1 MMNISRS
8 TNQKLATLSGV
19 MLALLLCLAGCKNE
33 RFTTEEDLNSR
44 GTADFEGSTYMTL
57 ALRNTPPTSDP
68 TTPKQGEEG
77 KESATGE
84 ESFTIWQGDDIID
97 NFAVYIVS
105 EGIDKVQPI
114 AGKVTDTDKVEN
126 WDPVKQELLLKPFPT
141 APVSK
146 QIFAFFNIPTQ
157 YQKYLDEK
165 LNNKKEFL
173 ERISEPIP
181 YMGAENVTYDQDA
194 PTLDAFRPDSHIAT
208 KVIATDATIPDV
220 PSFTADGRPGRDSKK
235 PRANLDFPNSFFDK
249 RMDSTKPG
257 LLPFVKRKDRI
268 LSSGVR
274 DNYLP
279 EDYVTA
285 DEVKNDKRNLVQVY
299 TRRVLAQAVVTAE
312 AALANTP
319 IPELGNM
326 VIKGVSFQVLN
337 FEPTFFPIA
346 KTTKEGEWPGNENT
360 VTPLYGQKDNSSLI
374 NMSTYKSTFTDEK
387 FTADALVR
395 DRFFRSAHFV
405 YGEGPT
411 ELDPAG
417 KDYAQKLLRE
427 TEYSKDCEI
436 DGKLPGEQSRPTA
449 PDHTT
454 TFWGSCYVTESTH
467 KWGTDVSSGYNTSNT
482 PFFAIVAYFDTEKL
496 PWGDK
501 TITTAKAKIDNK
513 QKDLEEALKAW
524 RDELAAKKAEL
535 ASIPEGGG
543 SGGMSE
549 ADADAIFQAYV
560 QWWKERL
567 GPLKTPKGR
576 PTPRVGKYVDKI
588 SNQRELFK
596 KGTTGTVGKPPKTL
610 NPEELYLYKIKT
622 DRNTLRSQDP
632 KKGKK
637 LPNKKNVIGTKK
649 EFDVPENELDEEQ
662 KAFKKTLEAD
672 RKLIAGDPNAKR
684 RQQLNSEIDELK
696 KKIED
701 FEKEFKSSGEKYPKL
716 ENSTTNKE
724 TYTQFIYEQ
733 GINRIFYSKIDHKF
747 YLNYHEIPRD
757 NRDGQQHTLTENDQW
772 LKELKS
778 KLPNNKDFPTE
789 KNGAPATAAVLP
801 PSADLMSKLSQ
812 LLNGDIKETD
822 LNPAERRS
830 MDFYLYGRVAPGLVQ
845 YFGGAKRID
854 RIDLQSGYVAWYTAN
869 KRDNVVSYP
878 CYVRNKEVD
887 TKGKEKMSSI
897 SNVRLL
903 MVYYAWL
910 NPNSLDPSNRY
921 ASPVLR
927 NNIYHMHITG
937 FTKMGLSAIPFVPR
951 VIEGKG
957 YKFLH
962 APFDPDEEV
971 QVPAANAPLVNTGGV
986 GQPTVTT
993 SSRSMS
999 RSFTF

>member
-68 TTPKQGEEG
+68 TTPKQ
-77 KESATGE
+77 GE

-220 PSFTADGRPGRDSKK
+220 PSFTADGRQGRDSKK

-274 DNYLP
+274 YNYLP

-285 DEVKNDKRNLVQVY
+285 DEVKNDNRNLVQVY

-312 AALANTP
+312 AELVKTP
-319 IPELGNM
+319 IPELGGM

-346 KTTKEGEWPGNENT
+346 KTIKEGEWPGNENT
-360 VTPLYGQKDNSSLI
+360 VTPLYKETDNSSLI
-374 NMSTYKSTFTDEK
+374 NMTNYRSTITDEK

-405 YGEGPT
+405 YGEEPA
-411 ELDPAG
+411 ELDPA
-417 KDYAQKLLRE
+417 DENYAQKLLRE

-436 DGKLPGEQSRPTA
+436 DGILPGEQSRPTA
-449 PDHTT
+449 PTHTT

-467 KWGTDVSSGYNTSNT
+467 AWAGDATSGYNTSNT
-482 PFFAIVAYFDTEKL
+482 PFFAIVAYFDTEEL
-496 PWGDK
+496 PW
-501 TITTAKAKIDNK
+501 AKASRDAGVAKNGDDEK
-513 QKDLEEALKAW
+513 RYREAVKDLEEKLAKVEAELKKLENEQGEQGDNTEALWTEAQNKFEEWRSKVEKYNGELKNPNNNVKKQLKYIVHWRTLYKNGEKNMTNRAAFDKKIKRQLNTLKEDFLDALKKEYKSYQYNELFGKDGKGGLW
-524 RDELAAKKAEL
+524 KEIKDIDEKR
-535 ASIPEGGG
+535 EGGG
-543 SGGMSE
+543 GI
-549 ADADAIFQAYV
+549 AN
-560 QWWKERL
+560 
-567 GPLKTPKGR
+567 
-576 PTPRVGKYVDKI
+576 KI
-588 SNQRELFK
+588 
-596 KGTTGTVGKPPKTL
+596 
-610 NPEELYLYKIKT
+610 
-622 DRNTLRSQDP
+622 
-632 KKGKK
+632 
-637 LPNKKNVIGTKK
+637 
-649 EFDVPENELDEEQ
+649 
-662 KAFKKTLEAD
+662 A
-672 RKLIAGDPNAKR
+672 
-684 RQQLNSEIDELK
+684 ELK
-696 KKIED
+696 KEISRLKREIEKKRD
-701 FEKEFKSSGEKYPKL
+701 SVLPSDKWYPKDQVTKRNKEF
-716 ENSTTNKE
+716 
-724 TYTQFIYEQ
+724 YTPFIYEQ

-757 NRDGQQHTLTENDQW
+757 NRDGQQHTLTVNDPW
-772 LKELKS
+772 LQELKS
-778 KLPNNKDFPTE
+778 KLPNGKDFPTE
-789 KNGAPATAAVLP
+789 DKGAPATAAVLP
-801 PSADLMSKLSQ
+801 PSADLMGKLSQ
-812 LLNGDIKETD
+812 LLNGEIKETD

-869 KRDNVVSYP
+869 KKDNVVSYP
-878 CYVRNKEVD
+878 CYVRNKAVKPED
-887 TKGKEKMSSI
+887 GMEEDSSI

-937 FTKMGLSAIPFVPR
+937 FTTMGLSAIPFVPR

-962 APFDPDEEV
+962 APFDPDEE
-971 QVPAANAPLVNTGGV
+971 VPAANAPLVNTGGV

>member
-77 KESATGE
+77 KESPTGE

-105 EGIDKVQPI
+105 EGIDEVQPI

-235 PRANLDFPNSFFDK
+235 PRANLDFPNEFFDT
-249 RMDSTKPG
+249 RMDNTKPG

-374 NMSTYKSTFTDEK
+374 NMSTYLS
-387 FTADALVR
+387 
-395 DRFFRSAHFV
+395 
-405 YGEGPT
+405 
-411 ELDPAG
+411 
-417 KDYAQKLLRE
+417 
-427 TEYSKDCEI
+427 
-436 DGKLPGEQSRPTA
+436 
-449 PDHTT
+449 
-454 TFWGSCYVTESTH
+454 
-467 KWGTDVSSGYNTSNT
+467 
-482 PFFAIVAYFDTEKL
+482 
-496 PWGDK
+496 
-501 TITTAKAKIDNK
+501 
-513 QKDLEEALKAW
+513 
-524 RDELAAKKAEL
+524 
-535 ASIPEGGG
+535 
-543 SGGMSE
+543 
-549 ADADAIFQAYV
+549 
-560 QWWKERL
+560 
-567 GPLKTPKGR
+567 
-576 PTPRVGKYVDKI
+576 
-588 SNQRELFK
+588 
-596 KGTTGTVGKPPKTL
+596 
-610 NPEELYLYKIKT
+610 
-622 DRNTLRSQDP
+622 
-632 KKGKK
+632 
-637 LPNKKNVIGTKK
+637 
-649 EFDVPENELDEEQ
+649 
-662 KAFKKTLEAD
+662 
-672 RKLIAGDPNAKR
+672 LI
-684 RQQLNSEIDELK
+684 
-696 KKIED
+696 
-701 FEKEFKSSGEKYPKL
+701 
-716 ENSTTNKE
+716 
-724 TYTQFIYEQ
+724 
-733 GINRIFYSKIDHKF
+733 
-747 YLNYHEIPRD
+747 
-757 NRDGQQHTLTENDQW
+757 
-772 LKELKS
+772 
-778 KLPNNKDFPTE
+778 
-789 KNGAPATAAVLP
+789 
-801 PSADLMSKLSQ
+801 
-812 LLNGDIKETD
+812 
-822 LNPAERRS
+822 
-830 MDFYLYGRVAPGLVQ
+830 
-845 YFGGAKRID
+845 
-854 RIDLQSGYVAWYTAN
+854 
-869 KRDNVVSYP
+869 
-878 CYVRNKEVD
+878 
-887 TKGKEKMSSI
+887 
-897 SNVRLL
+897 
-903 MVYYAWL
+903 
-910 NPNSLDPSNRY
+910 
-921 ASPVLR
+921 
-927 NNIYHMHITG
+927 HI
-937 FTKMGLSAIPFVPR
+937 
-951 VIEGKG
+951 
-957 YKFLH
+957 
-962 APFDPDEEV
+962 
-971 QVPAANAPLVNTGGV
+971 
-986 GQPTVTT
+986 
-993 SSRSMS
+993 
-999 RSFTF
+999 